1 MCCVA
6 GNAALDVILK
16 EKLSERAE
24 KMGEYMLKRL
34 NELKEEHEIIGD
46 ARGKGLMVAIE
57 LVKDRKKKTPAT
69 AKAKKLLQEAH
80 KRGLLVYVAGTYDS
94 VIRMMPPLIISKE
107 LIDKGIDILD
117 ESLNTL
123 E

>member
-1 MCCVA
+1 
-6 GNAALDVILK
+6 
-16 EKLSERAE
+16 
-24 KMGEYMLKRL
+24 
-34 NELKEEHEIIGD
+34 
-46 ARGKGLMVAIE
+46 RGKGLMAATE

-69 AKAKKLLQEAH
+69 AEATKLLQEEH